1 MSGLEHLS
9 PLLCLKRERK
19 IQIIQLIYPLDCTG
33 YSNKQ
38 ITADTPLGPVQLLEL
53 LACLWV
59 QGLSQVVPVGG
70 AGCAVGAAVWGEA

>member
-33 YSNKQ
+33 YSTKQ
-38 ITADTPLGPVQLLEL
+38 ITADTPLGPVQPLEL

-59 QGLSQVVPVGG
+59 QGLSQVVLVGG